1 MELNIH
7 YDNLWSESLAKF
19 NQNEFNID
27 PLIEST
33 SDLRRGIT
41 LLVRPNNKVKRL
53 ISEFIE
59 ELKHIDPN
67 QYYYPSTDIH
77 VTVMSIISCY
87 QGFDI
92 NAIDISKYIDQITD
106 SLQTTLRDNITFKG
120 ITASSSCI
128 MLKGFTKNNSLDTTR
143 MNLRSNFKK
152 TTLEHSI
159 DTRYKI
165 RTAHATIVRFKSEI
179 TDPKE
184 FIKVL
189 QKYRDVDFG
198 SFEIDTYELV
208 YNDWYQTKKS
218 TKVLYKFEI

>member
-7 YDNLWSESLAKF
+7 YDTLWTESLAKF
-19 NQNEFNID
+19 NQNEFKID
-27 PLIEST
+27 PLIESP

-41 LLVRPNNKVKRL
+41 LLVRPNDNVKKTIAEL
-53 ISEFIE
+53 IR
-59 ELKHIDPN
+59 ELKHVDPN
-67 QYYYPSTDIH
+67 QYYYPPTDIH

-87 QGFDI
+87 EEFDI
-92 NAIDISKYIDQITD
+92 SAIDISKYIDQITY
-106 SLQTTLRDNITFKG
+106 SLQTIQRDKIIFKG

-128 MLKGFTKNNSLDTTR
+128 MLKGFTKGKSLDTAR
-143 MNLRSNFKK
+143 MNLRSSFKK

-165 RTAHATIVRFKSEI
+165 KTAHSTIVRFKSEI
-179 TDPKE
+179 TKPKE

-189 QKYRDVDFG
+189 QKYRHVDFG
-198 SFEIDTYELV
+198 SFEIDSYELV
-208 YNDWYQTKKS
+208 YNDWYQTKKN